1 MAVNVAGAPESAQRP
16 GPAPPGS
23 AAPASADDRLDTYAH
38 MFGSL
43 REAPADRP
51 FVIGQLGQ
59 TLDGRIATRT
69 GESRYINGVCALDH
83 LHRLRAEVDAVLVGV
98 GTILADDPQLNVR
111 RAEGRNPARVALD
124 PSARAPAGLR
134 WLAADGARRIRI
146 VAQDAGRSAPEALQG
161 CDETIALPRTAGQ
174 ICPRAIAQALFERGL
189 RRILVEGGARTIS
202 AFIDAGAMD
211 RLHVL
216 VAPVIIGSGKA
227 GLELAPIDALGDAL
241 RPSARV
247 HAFPDGDVL
256 FDCDLRARRAGAQD
270 ATREPI

>member
-1 MAVNVAGAPESAQRP
+1 MAGCSNGAGQAAQSSPGAPAGAGP
-16 GPAPPGS
+16 G
-23 AAPASADDRLDTYAH
+23 DRLDTYPAI
-38 MFGSL
+38 FGSL

-69 GESRYINGVCALDH
+69 GESRYINGQCALDH
-83 LHRLRAEVDAVLVGV
+83 LHLLRASVDAVLVGA
-98 GTILADDPQLNVR
+98 GTIVADDPQLNVR
-111 RAEGRNPARVALD
+111 RTAGRNPARVALD
-124 PSARAPAGLR
+124 PSGRTPAGLR

-146 VAQDAGRSAPEALQG
+146 VAQESETHEALPG
-161 CDETIALPRTAGQ
+161 CDETIRLPRRAGQ
-174 ICPRAIAQALFERGL
+174 LCPHAVTQALFERGL

-216 VAPVIIGSGKA
+216 VAPVIIGSGKP

-247 HAFPDGDVL
+247 HAFADGDVL
-256 FDCDLRARRAGAQD
+256 FDCDLRDARAK
-270 ATREPI
+270 TRETT

>member
-1 MAVNVAGAPESAQRP
+1 MAVNVAGAPNGGRRAD
-16 GPAPPGS
+16 PAPPGS
-23 AAPASADDRLDTYAH
+23 AAPERADDGLDTHAP

-43 REAPADRP
+43 RRAPADRP

-83 LHRLRAEVDAVLVGV
+83 LHRLRAQVDAVLVGA
-98 GTILADDPQLNVR
+98 GTIMADDPQLNVR
-111 RAEGRNPARVALD
+111 RAPGRNPARVALD
-124 PSARAPAGLR
+124 PSARTPAGLR
-134 WLAADGARRIRI
+134 WLADDGARRIRI
-146 VAQDAGRSAPEALQG
+146 VAEEAGGAPAALPG
-161 CDETIALPRTAGQ
+161 CDETIALPRRAGQ

-241 RPSARV
+241 RPSAQV

-256 FDCDLRARRAGAQD
+256 FDCDLRAERAGAQD
-270 ATREPI
+270 ARREPI